1 MKHIGEVLK
10 TLRKKKGWGQKE
22 LAKLVNM
29 STPAFSKIETG
40 VTDLNLSRLEQFAD
54 LFEISIIELIDYG
67 QEKQPKKHIV
77 DLINLNNQIIKLD
90 EEVSALQRK
99 MIILLDELSEI
110 DKKFKI

>member
-1 MKHIGEVLK
+1 
-10 TLRKKKGWGQKE
+10 
-22 LAKLVNM
+22 M

-90 EEVSALQRK
+90 EEVIALQRK